1 MVLKD
6 TQQILDI
13 FNSTPGPKLYEL
25 APAEARAMYLEMGRQ
40 LDLPPE
46 TLDAVRD
53 LTVPVNNDT
62 LRARLYQPKAE
73 CTGPLVVYFHG
84 GGWVIG
90 DLESHHSFCTALAR
104 QLGLR
109 VLAVDYRLA
118 PEHPFPAAHDDCLAA
133 VRWATTS
140 PPELGTAVPAI
151 ALAGDSAGG
160 NLAIATGLAMSDGT
174 RALAQL
180 LLYPAT
186 DLAEQSG
193 SYTSCGEGYLLDR
206 PLMEWFCDSYAPAK
220 ECRTDTRLSPLRL
233 EDVSASPPTVLLTC
247 GLDPLRDEGRAYA
260 AKLANAGVEV
270 HFSEAEGQIHGVATL
285 RGGIASAA
293 APLNTCIDL
302 FGSLVGR
309 SSPTG
314 KGM

>member
-13 FNSTPGPKLYEL
+13 LNSTPGPKLYEL
-25 APAEARAMYLEMGRQ
+25 PPPEARALYLEMGRQ

-46 TLDAVRD
+46 TLHSISDVSIPASHG
-53 LTVPVNNDT
+53 T
-62 LRARLYQPKAE
+62 LPARLYQPEAE

-118 PEHPFPAAHDDCLAA
+118 PEYPFPAAHDDCLAA
-133 VRWATTS
+133 ARWASSS
-140 PPELGTAVPAI
+140 PAELGAAVPAI

-160 NLAIATGLAMSDGT
+160 NLAIATGLAMSDGA
-174 RALAQL
+174 RPLAQL

-186 DLAEQSG
+186 DLVEQSA
-193 SYTSCGEGYLLDR
+193 SYKSCGEGYLLDR
-206 PLMEWFCDSYAPAK
+206 PLMEWFCDSYAPGK
-220 ECRTDTRLSPLRL
+220 ESRTDSRLSPLRL
-233 EDVSASPPTVLLTC
+233 DDVSASPPTVLFTC

-260 AKLANAGVEV
+260 AKLVNAGIEV
-270 HFSEAEGQIHGVATL
+270 HFSEAKGQIHGVATL

-293 APLNTCIDL
+293 APLNTCIGL
-302 FGSLVGR
+302 FGCLVRR
-309 SSPTG
+309 SAQSGTDI
-314 KGM
+314 